1 MGKRTIRFVAA
12 LRLLSITIQ
21 GDLSTTAGGVRFDK
35 IARFETGKRLLSCW
49 NWARQGGMP
58 TPHVAPDLLG
68 AADAKCEGE
77 TPPDASDREL
87 KAVQDFTPNM
97 ARRSALL
104 NRFDNLDIPD
114 WAVRREA
121 DTVSSFESPL
131 TFGYYAS
138 ATYHS
143 VLRRIQSL
151 LME

>member
-49 NWARQGGMP
+49 NWMQQGGMP

-68 AADAKCEGE
+68 AADAKCAGV
-77 TPPDASDREL
+77 TPSDASDRKL
-87 KAVQDFTPNM
+87 RAVLDFTPNI
-97 ARRSALL
+97 ARRSALP
-104 NRFDNLDIPD
+104 NRSRCAGYTRLG
-114 WAVRREA
+114 
-121 DTVSSFESPL
+121 SPKR
-131 TFGYYAS
+131 GRYRS
-138 ATYHS
+138 E
-143 VLRRIQSL
+143 LRKPVDGAAIMHQQRIIQPIQSL